1 MKNLEM
7 VTEDL
12 GRKYEEQMKAF
23 KEMAFFLELEGLTYS
38 SGGNHNACLYVAL
51 GEDENE
57 IEFEI
62 WLENGQY
69 VLETEFYR
77 SGLLDNNGNRV
88 GVITLDKIKRTGAKT
103 IVKNIIRI
111 SDSIDD
117 LVQAKLYQQEK
128 WKREREESA
137 EQYKQKV
144 REEVIAELQKEQ
156 EAVKKAP
163 VKKRVRKPIKKTEK
177 KEKTQKV
184 PKVPVAPKVSTLPAD
199 IENDDMPD
207 F

>member
-1 MKNLEM
+1 MKNLEI

-12 GRKYEEQMKAF
+12 GRKYAEQMKSF

-38 SGGNHNACLYVAL
+38 SGGNHNACLYVGL
-51 GEDENE
+51 DVDEVD
-57 IEFEI
+57 FEI

-128 WKREREESA
+128 WKREHEESA
-137 EQYKQKV
+137 EKYKQKI
-144 REEVIAELQKEQ
+144 REEVIAELQKEAKSK
-156 EAVKKAP
+156 EPA
-163 VKKRVRKPIKKTEK
+163 KKRT
-177 KEKTQKV
+177 
-184 PKVPVAPKVSTLPAD
+184 
-199 IENDDMPD
+199 
-207 F
+207 

>member
-12 GRKYEEQMKAF
+12 RRGYEEQMKAF
-23 KEMAFFLELEGLTYS
+23 KEMAFFLELEGLIYS
-38 SGGNHNACLYVAL
+38 SSRNHNACLYVVL
-51 GEDENE
+51 DEGEND

-69 VLETEFYR
+69 VLASEFYR
-77 SGLLDNNGNRV
+77 HGLLDDNGNRV

-111 SDSIDD
+111 SDNIDD

-137 EQYKQKV
+137 KEYKEKIRQ
-144 REEVIAELQKEQ
+144 EVIAELQKETKSK
-156 EAVKKAP
+156 EPA
-163 VKKRVRKPIKKTEK
+163 KKRTRKSVKKTEN
-177 KEKTQKV
+177 KEKLTV
-184 PKVPVAPKVSTLPAD
+184 MPKVPQIPMIDVAHEDAPT
-199 IENDDMPD
+199 